1 MNASSEVAK
10 AEVEASVK
18 DAVAGAIDANAPVK
32 HATDVLESKLGEVV
46 ARYDQIL
53 DDLVH
58 RYSEVLNTYVS
69 QAEPIE
75 SKLNRVRTATFSGD
89 QVIAILSSY
98 EQASGMTPRLT
109 PLQIMD
115 LFDPYM
121 AKPQPLPVEPEP
133 EETPKPQARSR
144 RRK

>member
-1 MNASSEVAK
+1 MNASSEIVQ
-10 AEVEASVK
+10 AEVEPSVK
-18 DAVAGAIDANAPVK
+18 EAVSGALESNVPVK
-32 HATDVLESKLGEVV
+32 QATDVLESKLGEVV

-75 SKLNRVRTATFSGD
+75 SKLNRVRAATFSGD

-121 AKPQPLPVEPEP
+121 VKPQPLPAEPQP